1 MDHLHNVDG
10 PYLGVLAV
18 EMASPASAPTAFH
31 TVLEQILDSVMYAV
45 VFVLALAQQNELDK
59 SVHYLGN
66 LVALFAA
73 IILFYV
79 AHERLKQIVASQN
92 YRKHALGWV
101 ISKVFLLAAAF
112 LTGIFTRSI
121 SNNFT
126 SGPTKGHFNAT
137 TAIIPISVVILLI
150 SRLYHGTMVST
161 HNPYILHAIE
171 RPPPRSAPQPV
182 KCSID

>member
-1 MDHLHNVDG
+1 MDEQRGLDS
-10 PYLGVLAV
+10 PYLGVVAIEL
-18 EMASPASAPTAFH
+18 STPTSAPMALH

-79 AHERLKQIVASQN
+79 IHQRLKQVVSAQG

-101 ISKVFLLAAAF
+101 LSKLFLLAAAF

-126 SGPTKGHFNAT
+126 SGPTKGHFNLA
-137 TAIIPISVVILLI
+137 TAIVPIAVVVLLI

-161 HNPYILHAIE
+161 HHPDILRAIQ
-171 RPPPRSAPQPV
+171 RPTPR
-182 KCSID
+182 K